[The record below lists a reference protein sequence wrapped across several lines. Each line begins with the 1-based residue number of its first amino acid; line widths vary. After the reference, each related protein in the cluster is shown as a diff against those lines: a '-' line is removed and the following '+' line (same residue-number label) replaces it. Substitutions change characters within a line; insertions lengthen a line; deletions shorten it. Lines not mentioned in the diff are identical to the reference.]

1 MKNVILI
8 GMPGTG
14 KSTVGVILAKRL
26 GYDFI
31 DQDIVIALREGRQLS
46 EIIDQDGID
55 RFLEIEGKVG
65 ESIECEST
73 VIATG
78 GSAVF
83 SDNAMKHFKENGVCI
98 WLETPISVLEERLIN
113 GSREER
119 GVAAPA
125 DMTLADIYA
134 LREPLYTKYADIR
147 IVCDCDAD
155 GVARKIK
162 DALKGHNL

>member
-14 KSTVGVILAKRL
+14 KSTVGVILAKRI
-26 GYDFI
+26 GYDFL
-31 DQDIVIALREGRQLS
+31 DEDIAITLKDGRQLS
-46 EIIDQDGID
+46 EIIEQEGID
-55 RFLEIEGKVG
+55 RFLEIEGEVG
-65 ESIECEST
+65 LGIEAEKT

-83 SDNAMKHFKENGVCI
+83 SDDAMRHFKENGICV
-98 WLETPISVLEERLIN
+98 WLETPIAVLEERLIN

-125 DMTLADIYA
+125 EMTLSDIYA
-134 LREPLYTKYADIR
+134 LREPLYKKYADIR

-162 DALKGHNL
+162 EKLKGQL

>member
-31 DQDIVIALREGRQLS
+31 DQDIVIALREERQLS
-46 EIIDQDGID
+46 EIIEQDGID
-55 RFLEIEGKVG
+55 RFLEIEGEVG
-65 ESIECEST
+65 LGINAERT

-83 SDNAMKHFKENGVCI
+83 SDAAMQHFKENGVCV
-98 WLETPISVLEERLIN
+98 WLETPLSVLEGRLIN

-125 DMTLADIYA
+125 DMKLSDIYA
-134 LREPLYTKYADIR
+134 LREPLYNKYADAR

-155 GVARKIK
+155 GVAHKIRDAIK
-162 DALKGHNL
+162 DRL